1 MFEERAELPWAVLLL
16 PVVFADRA
24 CQPCAVLCVP
34 VVSMLSASTFSAAL
48 LLFPRSSPSGGVAVG
63 VGVGVGCGLA
73 SDAGDTAKQASAAA
87 MSIIADA
94 EVLEDLA
101 TRCFCSRSTE
111 VWIRVFIIVFVLY
124 LVLVCGF
131 WWVEI
136 SARVGELV
144 LAAAV
149 E

>member
-1 MFEERAELPWAVLLL
+1 M
-16 PVVFADRA
+16 
-24 CQPCAVLCVP
+24 
-34 VVSMLSASTFSAAL
+34 
-48 LLFPRSSPSGGVAVG
+48 AVG

-111 VWIRVFIIVFVLY
+111 VWIRVFISVICFLFGFS
-124 LVLVCGF
+124 LWVLVGRNQCPRRGAGVGRGRGVGRGLGSGDGGKSQCGAHK
-131 WWVEI
+131 
-136 SARVGELV
+136 SPL
-144 LAAAV
+144 L
-149 E
+149 